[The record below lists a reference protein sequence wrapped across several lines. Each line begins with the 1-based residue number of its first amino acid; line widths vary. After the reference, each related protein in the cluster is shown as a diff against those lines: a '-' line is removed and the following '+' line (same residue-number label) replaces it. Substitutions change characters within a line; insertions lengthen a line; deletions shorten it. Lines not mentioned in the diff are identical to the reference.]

1 MKNSIRCSLPL
12 LLLVF
17 ATVVCAQETPQETK
31 PHPIDKAYDTC
42 TEKNPTTGGL
52 VECAETAYKKWDL
65 ELNKNYQA
73 LMRRLK
79 PAGKQLLK
87 ASQLSW
93 ITHRDNEFKL
103 IDSLYDDL
111 QGTMYIPMRYDEK
124 MQVVKRR
131 AMALS
136 DHLDTLNESEP

>member
-1 MKNSIRCSLPL
+1 MKNSTRYSLPVL
-12 LLLVF
+12 LLLF
-17 ATVVCAQETPQETK
+17 ATAVCAQETK
-31 PHPIDKAYDTC
+31 PHPIDKAYDIC
-42 TEKNPTTGGL
+42 TEKNPTTGEL

-65 ELNKNYQA
+65 ELNKNYRA

-87 ASQLSW
+87 TSQLSW

-103 IDSLYDDL
+103 IDSLYDEL

-136 DHLDTLNESEP
+136 DHLDILNESEP

>member
-1 MKNSIRCSLPL
+1 MKNSIRYSLPL

-17 ATVVCAQETPQETK
+17 APVVCAQETK
-31 PHPIDKAYDTC
+31 PHPIDKAYDAC

-87 ASQLSW
+87 SSQVSWTRIVTTSLS
-93 ITHRDNEFKL
+93 
-103 IDSLYDDL
+103 
-111 QGTMYIPMRYDEK
+111 
-124 MQVVKRR
+124 
-131 AMALS
+131 
-136 DHLDTLNESEP
+136 

>member
-1 MKNSIRCSLPL
+1 MKNSIRCSLP

-17 ATVVCAQETPQETK
+17 ATVVCAQETTQETK

-52 VECAETAYKKWDL
+52 VECAEAAYKKWDL

-87 ASQLSW
+87 SSQLSW
-93 ITHRDNEFKL
+93 ITHRNNEFKL
-103 IDSLYDDL
+103 IDSLYDEL

-136 DHLDTLNESEP
+136 DHLDILNESEP